1 MLRTNARLACIIQGL
16 ALASFAILVQ
26 AQDAVTPGGSGA
38 TAPESVL
45 FENLPV
51 VEVATLHMQTL
62 EAETI
67 DGGTVLQYQNSVRH
81 SASGVELELG
91 GKVFEQIETTAS
103 VTIQRATDSY
113 SGVFLTN
120 SPGCVGKFRGTIPL
134 FKDRLRVAA
143 ATQYLSARRT
153 LAYAQVPAFWLADLT
168 LTTHAR
174 PDFDIQFGVRN
185 LFDRACYDPVGIRL
199 IQDRLRQDGRAG
211 FLKLV
216 WRTRE

>member
-1 MLRTNARLACIIQGL
+1 MLRTNARLACIIQVL

-67 DGGTVLQYQNSVRH
+67 DGGTVLQYQIRH
-81 SASGVELELG
+81 SATGVELELG

-113 SGVFLTN
+113 SGGSLTN
-120 SPGCVGKFRGTIPL
+120 SPGCVGKFRGSIPL
-134 FKDRLRVAA
+134 FKDRLRVGA
-143 ATQYLSARRT
+143 ATQYLTARRT
-153 LAYAQVPAFWLADLT
+153 LAYAQVPAFWLADLA
-168 LTTHAR
+168 LTTHAQC
-174 PDFDIQFGVRN
+174 PGFDIQFGVRN
-185 LFDRACYDPVGIRL
+185 LFDRAYYDPVGIGL

-211 FLKLV
+211 FSKLV
-216 WRTRE
+216 GRTRE